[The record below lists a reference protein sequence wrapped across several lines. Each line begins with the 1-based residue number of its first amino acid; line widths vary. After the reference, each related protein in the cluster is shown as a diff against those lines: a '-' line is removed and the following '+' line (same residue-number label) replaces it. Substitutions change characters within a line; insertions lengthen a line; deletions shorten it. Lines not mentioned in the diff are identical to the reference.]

1 MAIKNHREMKDEA
14 SLTEEHWEGMKT
26 GSDGYPRKT
35 LSNQYLIAGQ
45 GYDDNQSNSFEAK
58 QITIVGL

>member
-1 MAIKNHREMKDEA
+1 MAIKNDREMKDEA
-14 SLTEEHWEGMKT
+14 SLTEEYWEGIET

-45 GYDDNQSNSFEAK
+45 GDDDDQGISFEAK
-58 QITIVGL
+58 FI

>member
-14 SLTEEHWEGMKT
+14 SLTEEHWEGIET

-35 LSNQYLIAGQ
+35 
-45 GYDDNQSNSFEAK
+45 
-58 QITIVGL
+58 

>member
-1 MAIKNHREMKDEA
+1 MAIKNEREMKDEA

-35 LSNQYLIAGQ
+35 QSNQYLVAGQ
-45 GYDDNQSNSFEAK
+45 EYNDDQGISFEAK
-58 QITIVGL
+58 FI